1 LGFGRLMECYGVFRV
16 STLAQKREWINRMY
30 YTINK
35 RGSKKKIREFMHVVY
50 TRTNTALNRF
60 QIDLWF
66 DWPLNQHEMSV
77 HRN

>member
-1 LGFGRLMECYGVFRV
+1 MECSECRHLHKNVNGY
-16 STLAQKREWINRMY
+16 INRMY

-50 TRTNTALNRF
+50 TRTNAALNRF

-66 DWPLNQHEMSV
+66 DRPLNQHEMSV